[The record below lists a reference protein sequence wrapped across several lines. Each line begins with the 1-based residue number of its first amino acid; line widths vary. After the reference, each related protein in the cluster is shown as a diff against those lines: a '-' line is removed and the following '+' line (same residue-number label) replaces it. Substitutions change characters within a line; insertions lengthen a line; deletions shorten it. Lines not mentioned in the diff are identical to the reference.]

1 MEAVLEKYKES
12 FRKIKVSNRR
22 GKKAPH
28 KAVLLLAIMS
38 LIEDGV
44 QTTRFIEY
52 SEPLKKKFKSIW
64 SEYIGVS
71 DTFNPE
77 IAMPFW
83 YLKNDSDIW
92 RLVPKD
98 NTPETIQGIIHTS
111 LSTSLKSNQKYVKYA
126 EIPEPLFNLMQN
138 KWYRAILAEVLFET
152 YIFV

>member
-1 MEAVLEKYKES
+1 MDAVLEKYKDS
-12 FRKIKVSNRR
+12 FRNIKVNNRH

-38 LIEDGV
+38 LIEEGV

-64 SEYIGVS
+64 AEYIGES

-83 YLKNDSDIW
+83 YLKSDSSIW
-92 RLVPKD
+92 KLVPKD
-98 NTPETIQGIIHTS
+98 DSPETIQGIMHS
-111 LSTSLKSNQKYVKYA
+111 PLSTSLKSIQKYVKYA
-126 EIPEPLFNLMQN
+126 EMPKPLFNLMLN
-138 KWYRAILAEVLFET
+138 KENRAILAEVLFET